1 MKKNDKKNLSDH
13 KQFNLLGICS
23 IPIYAVPFCRCKP
36 SAETPNE
43 AQAPDQIHCGVGRM
57 RESSRQIQLWK
68 ISMRPL
74 TSRLFTQEIDLG
86 KQ

>member
-43 AQAPDQIHCGVGRM
+43 AQAPDQIHYLSGEDAFRGKPASLAV
-57 RESSRQIQLWK
+57 RQL
-68 ISMRPL
+68 
-74 TSRLFTQEIDLG
+74 
-86 KQ
+86 